1 MEICKQGLC
10 NGCSACRSVCPVGC
24 IEMKRN
30 AEGFL
35 FPVVDES
42 RCVQCGLC
50 GRICPVNAQRNA
62 MQLEMPKAY
71 AAVSK
76 NHTQRKESSSGGVFS
91 LLAEYVLGQGGVV
104 FGAAFDEGFHLR
116 HIVVETTE
124 GLAQLRGSKYVQSE
138 IGDAYLQAK
147 AYLKAGKLVLFTGTP
162 CQIGGLKAYLQKDYE
177 NLITQ
182 DIICHGVP
190 SPEVWEKYKGYLEK
204 KAGSKLS
211 GASFRDK
218 EQGWKQYCTRF
229 SFTNGKQILTAA
241 REDLYMRAFLGN
253 ICLRPSCHDC
263 VYKSVNRIS
272 DITLADFWG
281 VQKVTPE
288 LDDDQGTSLVF
299 LHSQKGR
306 NLFEAIA
313 SGVDSRPVDP
323 QLAVTYNASMITST
337 VRPATR
343 ETFLQ
348 ELTAESF
355 AQTVAKFCPKKKP
368 TLKSTVKRILRKLM

>member
-204 KAGSKLS
+204 KQ
-211 GASFRDK
+211 GASFPARLS
-218 EQGWKQYCTRF
+218 GIRNRAG
-229 SFTNGKQILTAA
+229 SSTAPGSRLQMESRSLRQPGRTCICA
-241 REDLYMRAFLGN
+241 R
-253 ICLRPSCHDC
+253 
-263 VYKSVNRIS
+263 
-272 DITLADFWG
+272 FWG
-281 VQKVTPE
+281 IFACGHP
-288 LDDDQGTSLVF
+288 
-299 LHSQKGR
+299 
-306 NLFEAIA
+306 A
-313 SGVDSRPVDP
+313 
-323 QLAVTYNASMITST
+323 MT
-337 VRPATR
+337 VYINP
-343 ETFLQ
+343 
-348 ELTAESF
+348 
-355 AQTVAKFCPKKKP
+355 
-368 TLKSTVKRILRKLM
+368 